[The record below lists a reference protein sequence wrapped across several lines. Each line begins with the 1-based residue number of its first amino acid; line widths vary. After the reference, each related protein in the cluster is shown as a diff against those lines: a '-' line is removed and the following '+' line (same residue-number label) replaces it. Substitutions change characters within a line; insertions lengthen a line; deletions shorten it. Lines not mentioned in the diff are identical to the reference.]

1 MVSESWQEGLCIFG
15 GSPFTNC
22 IDRCRE
28 RLLVRNKVEFG
39 QVGRQIARLQRK
51 LQQLE
56 LLPIIGAIE
65 EEHQEVRKSL
75 NI

>member
-1 MVSESWQEGLCIFG
+1 MVSESWQEGLCKFG

-28 RLLVRNKVEFG
+28 RLLVWNKVEFG
-39 QVGRQIARLQRK
+39 HVGRNIVRLQRK

-56 LLPIIGAIE
+56 LLPTIGAIKE
-65 EEHQEVRKSL
+65 ELQEVRKSL

>member
-1 MVSESWQEGLCIFG
+1 MVSESWQEGLCKFG
-15 GSPFTNC
+15 GSLFTNC

-28 RLLVRNKVEFG
+28 RLLVWNKVEFG

-56 LLPIIGAIE
+56 LLPTIGAIE
-65 EEHQEVRKSL
+65 EELQEVRKSL